1 MYSFCVSTNSTR
13 AICIGGVNL
22 FSINYRDPRPIYE
35 QVKDSLRR
43 AIITGVLQP
52 DDKIPSVRD
61 AAGELAI
68 NPNTIQKAYR
78 ELENEGYIYSVVGKG
93 SFVAECG
100 KALESLK
107 RDLFGQLDKTVSEL
121 KHLNVSAVEICKHIS
136 LNGSEEAN
144 ND

>member
-1 MYSFCVSTNSTR
+1 M
-13 AICIGGVNL
+13 

-35 QVKDSLRR
+35 QVKDNLKRS
-43 AIITGVLQP
+43 IITGILKP
-52 DDKIPSVRD
+52 EDKIPSVRD

-93 SFVAECG
+93 SFVAECDN
-100 KALESLK
+100 AIENLK
-107 RDLFGQLDKTVSEL
+107 IDLFRQLDKTVRDL
-121 KHLNVSAVEICKHIS
+121 KHLHVSVTEICEHIS
-136 LNGSEEAN
+136 EGGSEEEN

>member
-1 MYSFCVSTNSTR
+1 M
-13 AICIGGVNL
+13 

-78 ELENEGYIYSVVGKG
+78 ELENEGYIYSVLGKG

>member
-1 MYSFCVSTNSTR
+1 M
-13 AICIGGVNL
+13 CIGGVDL
-22 FSINYRDPRPIYE
+22 FSVNYRDPRPIYE
-35 QVKDSLRR
+35 QVKDGLRR
-43 AIITGVLQP
+43 AIVTGVLQP
-52 DDKIPSVRD
+52 NDKIPSVRD

-68 NPNTIQKAYR
+68 NPNTIQKAYH

-107 RDLFGQLDKTVSEL
+107 RDLFRQLDKTVGEL
-121 KHLNVSAVEICKHIS
+121 RHLDVSDAEICGHIS
-136 LNGSEEAN
+136 AGGSEEAN